1 MKPSPPSD
9 GVIKSLGLLV
19 SRDAGSATAAP
30 PRFRITSE
38 VLDRHDDRVKLAGL
52 DVSSYLNNP
61 VVLWNHDDGE
71 PAIGTAR
78 VFEEGGEWFMEPT
91 FDEVCSLSKTVAAK
105 VAAGTL
111 RTCSIRFR
119 VRAFSFNEEGG
130 LDFEEVELLE
140 VSITNIPAN
149 PEAVRV
155 KNQAKQKTKTEASQ
169 SAVEETAAKAL
180 EQADLDAIKAALAE
194 LLQPLH
200 EKLDALAAASSKAEG
215 GEKEKD
221 ASEDEQAK
229 DEEGMDVSDEEAEE
243 LKTFLN
249 AALKKK

>member
-9 GVIKSLGLLV
+9 GVVKSLGLLV

-52 DVSSYLNNP
+52 DVSHYLKNP

-78 VFEEGGEWFMEPT
+78 VFEEGGEWFMEPH
-91 FDEVCSLSKTVAAK
+91 FDEVCALSKTVAAK

-130 LDFEEVELLE
+130 LDFEETELLE

-155 KNQAKQKTKTEASQ
+155 KNQAPQKMKNEAPP
-169 SAVEETAAKAL
+169 AEETAAKAL
-180 EQADLDAIKAALAE
+180 EPADMDAIRAVLTE

-200 EKLDALAAASSKAEG
+200 EKLDALAAALPKSEG
-215 GEKEKD
+215 GEEEKD
-221 ASEDEQAK
+221 DSEDEQEK
-229 DEEGMDVSDEEAEE
+229 DEEGLELSDAEAEE
-243 LKTFLN
+243 MKAFFTPG
-249 AALKKK
+249 AKKK